1 MVKHRQEAVAFLT
14 LLKGATI
21 LAVGVIMSFPA
32 PIWAKPKGPYGAT
45 AIVVERESRKRP
57 IVQRW
62 DTIKDPYEEKIHKHI
77 ARKKRHSPGTA
88 EDMER
93 NRGNYQGLS
102 PKEQDRLKRKR
113 MEWEALP
120 PEKQKVMRQRMK
132 RLKELSPEDREL
144 FRQRFDQ
151 WKKLSPE
158 ERRRIRQDLD
168 RWDSLPRQERQ
179 QIRRRFLTQ

>member
-14 LLKGATI
+14 LLKVTAI
-21 LAVGVIMSFPA
+21 LAVGLIMSFPA

-45 AIVVERESRKRP
+45 TIVFERESRKGP

-62 DTIKDPYEEKIHKHI
+62 DTMRDPYEENIHTHI
-77 ARKKRHSPGTA
+77 ARKKRRSPESV
-88 EDMER
+88 EDLER
-93 NRGNYQGLS
+93 NRGNDQSLS
-102 PKEQDRLKRKR
+102 PKEQDRFKRKR

-132 RLKELSPEDREL
+132 RLKELSPEDRLL
-144 FRQRFDQ
+144 FRQRFNQ
-151 WKKLSPE
+151 WKRLSPE

-168 RWDSLPRQERQ
+168 KWDSLPLQERE